1 MLKLPEVRKSAVVAN
16 VGRKMRN
23 VVAAVLAAA
32 AIALTPTAASDQTS
46 SDAGNAVTQ
55 VSSQSPL
62 LMLQSDFGLGSS
74 YHYSHSSHSSHASH
88 SSHTS
93 SRW

>member
-32 AIALTPTAASDQTS
+32 AIALTPT
-46 SDAGNAVTQ
+46 AGNAVTQ